1 MTNEHGPKKVG
12 VYNDG
17 GPGGSAGLN
26 WTWIIVGLIV
36 LAIVLYLILR

>member
-1 MTNEHGPKKVG
+1 MTNEHGPRKVG
-12 VYNDG
+12 VY

-36 LAIVLYLILR
+36 LAIILYLILR